1 MLLSYWNVVRV
12 FISRALSVPVQEQKP
27 RRKRLCRSR
36 GMGCAEERQ
45 PSFPLSIKCEET
57 SHSLSLMSHCS
68 VCCVPT
74 DTRTRYWSKLWPGH
88 VCVSTQYSC
97 DPRCL
102 WSEHHWRCCP
112 SPTGLHCSHT
122 CLTIQPD
129 IIYKTVMSRYPT
141 RHHLQDINVGM
152 PVMPALRRLRQENWY
167 FRVVLSYITNSRL
180 ARVP

>member
-1 MLLSYWNVVRV
+1 M
-12 FISRALSVPVQEQKP
+12 
-27 RRKRLCRSR
+27 CRSR
-36 GMGCAEERQ
+36 GMGYAEERQ
-45 PSFPLSIKCEET
+45 PSFPLSIQCEET

-112 SPTGLHCSHT
+112 SPTGLHCSHA
-122 CLTIQPD
+122 CLTTHSD

-180 ARVP
+180 ARVL